1 MKNVP
6 TWAWIALGGVVLV
19 FFFLRRSSASSGGIT
34 PLPSDANAAQIAQG
48 ETAAKASVLGDVL
61 SYLQDQTNAAA
72 QVSIA
77 QINAAERQAEAAY
90 NYAQVSGAQQTA
102 LNQSQ
107 INANTSRT
115 QAVIGLI
122 GNALPFIGKFF
133 GGGGGGS
140 GGPPSFGGGSGGSI
154 PSGFPTFSGGDS
166 GGIPDG
172 SSFASESNP
181 LPAPIGSH
189 CKEVSGICLSNP
201 VFCGC

>member
-1 MKNVP
+1 MKNIP
-6 TWAWIALGGVVLV
+6 TWVWIALGGVVLV

-34 PLPSDANAAQIAQG
+34 PLPSDANAAGIAQG

-90 NYAQVSGAQQTA
+90 NYQQVRGAQQTA
-102 LNQSQ
+102 QSQ
-107 INANTSRT
+107 TQTNANTTRT

-122 GNALPFIGKFF
+122 GSAFPFFAKWF

-140 GGPPSFGGGSGGSI
+140 SGPPSFGGGSGGSI
-154 PSGFPTFSGGDS
+154 PSGFPSFSGGDT
-166 GGIPDG
+166 GGIPGG

-189 CKEVSGICLSNP
+189 CTFVSGICLTNP